1 MYLYYIKRY
10 SIYSTIDLPHCARNV
25 LMVSIVCHYKLTLF
39 IVIIHVRVIFRVM
52 CMLKIHDL
60 GESLPAQ
67 RAALDAG
74 IRMMRAHMEIR
85 NVDDLLRAAFP
96 D

>member
-1 MYLYYIKRY
+1 M
-10 SIYSTIDLPHCARNV
+10 P
-25 LMVSIVCHYKLTLF
+25 
-39 IVIIHVRVIFRVM
+39 
-52 CMLKIHDL
+52 DL

-74 IRMMRAHMEIR
+74 IRLMRAHMEIR

-96 D
+96 